1 MDESNNLHEPQGFN
15 SDEGKEEYELPLQD
29 TVLND
34 STLVK
39 TQESNIFLKQQS
51 ALPSFA
57 NHIKLQWKNL
67 EVYVGDDKTGKKIL
81 HNFNGTI
88 DSGELMCVMG
98 GSGAGKSTFL
108 NALSGRTNLNQ
119 QTVNGNLAINHK
131 QFKCSNQTLI
141 KSLCTFV
148 PQSDEL
154 CPTQTVEEALLFY
167 AKLKLHNKSSE
178 KQIKRVEYLID
189 ALHLQDCED
198 SVIGYNIIAGGISG
212 GERKRVSI
220 AAELIND
227 CDIIFL
233 DEPTSG
239 LDAYTASEIIK
250 TLKHFC

>member
-1 MDESNNLHEPQGFN
+1 MKVKKNMNCHYRIQFLM
-15 SDEGKEEYELPLQD
+15 
-29 TVLND
+29 TVHL
-34 STLVK
+34 LKHKKV
-39 TQESNIFLKQQS
+39 IFFLKQQS

-67 EVYVGDDKTGKKIL
+67 DVYVGDDRNGKKIL

-119 QTVNGNLAINHK
+119 QTVNGHLAINHK

-167 AKLKLHNKSSE
+167 AKLKLPHYSKE
-178 KQIKRVEYLID
+178 KQQKRINYLINV
-189 ALHLQDCED
+189 LHLNKCRNNY
-198 SVIGYNIIAGGISG
+198 IGSESKRGISG
-212 GERKRVSI
+212 GEKRRVSI
-220 AAELIND
+220 AAEILND
-227 CDIIFL
+227 KDIIFL

-239 LDAYTASEIIK
+239 LDAYTA
-250 TLKHFC
+250 